1 MTSPSSTTTAP
12 REPKAPSPGL
22 GLGPAQ
28 IAASA
33 LAAVTSALAASFLGV
48 AGTIIGAAVGSVVAT
63 VGAAVYAHSLRTASS
78 RLRELRPQAGGPAS
92 RRARPVSG
100 PEHTPAPSAHS
111 RRPLGR
117 LTAVV
122 VGVFAVAL
130 AGITAAEALM
140 GHPLSSGNTAG
151 TTLSRVVEGGAITPA
166 GPQDAVPGSTSTSE
180 PSSSSSP
187 TGTPTTSAPG
197 TGQASSPAPTVTAT
211 PSGGPT
217 TQPPAGQPSDQPSDQ
232 PSAAPSATPTAP
244 APTAPAPTSAPAV
257 APDSGA
263 TTAGP

>member
-1 MTSPSSTTTAP
+1 MTSPTSTTTAP
-12 REPKAPSPGL
+12 REPKAPTPGL

-100 PEHTPAPSAHS
+100 PEHTPAVPAVRP
-111 RRPLGR
+111 RRPFGR
-117 LTAVV
+117 LAAVV

-130 AGITAAEALM
+130 AGITAAEAVM
-140 GHPLSSGNTAG
+140 GHPISSSSTAG
-151 TTLSRVVEGGAITPA
+151 TTLSRVVDDGANTPA
-166 GPQDAVPGSTSTSE
+166 RHPDAVPGSTSTPE

-197 TGQASSPAPTVTAT
+197 TGQTSSPAPTGAAT
-211 PSGGPT
+211 PSDGPT
-217 TQPPAGQPSDQPSDQ
+217 TQPPSDQPSDQ

-244 APTAPAPTSAPAV
+244 APTSAPAV
-257 APDSGA
+257 APGGGA

>member
-1 MTSPSSTTTAP
+1 MTSPNSTTTAP
-12 REPKAPSPGL
+12 QEPKAPTPGL

-100 PEHTPAPSAHS
+100 PEHTPAAPSVHS
-111 RRPLGR
+111 RRPFGR
-117 LTAVV
+117 LAAVV

-130 AGITAAEALM
+130 AGITAAEAMM
-140 GHPLSSGNTAG
+140 GHPMSSSNTAG
-151 TTLSRVVEGGAITPA
+151 TTLSRVVDSGTNTPA
-166 GPQDAVPGSTSTSE
+166 RHQDAVPGSTSTSE

-197 TGQASSPAPTVTAT
+197 TGQTSSPTPTGTAT
-211 PSGGPT
+211 PSGEPT
-217 TQPPAGQPSDQPSDQ
+217 TQPPAGQPSDQPS
-232 PSAAPSATPTAP
+232 AAPSATPTATAP

-257 APDSGA
+257 APGSGA

>member
-1 MTSPSSTTTAP
+1 MTSPSNTTTAP
-12 REPKAPSPGL
+12 PEPKAPTPGL

-78 RLRELRPQAGGPAS
+78 RIRELRPQAGGPAS

-100 PEHTPAPSAHS
+100 PEHTPDVPSVRS
-111 RRPLGR
+111 RRSLGR
-117 LTAVV
+117 LAALV

-130 AGITAAEALM
+130 AGITAAEAVM
-140 GHPLSSGNTAG
+140 GHPVSSSNTAG
-151 TTLSRVVEGGAITPA
+151 TTLSRVVDDGTNAPTRD
-166 GPQDAVPGSTSTSE
+166 QHAVPGSTSTSE

-187 TGTPTTSAPG
+187 TGTPTTSAPA
-197 TGQASSPAPTVTAT
+197 TGQASSPAPTGTAT

-217 TQPPAGQPSDQPSDQ
+217 TQPPTGQPSDQ

-244 APTAPAPTSAPAV
+244 APTAPAPTSTPAV
-257 APDSGA
+257 TPGSGA

>member
-1 MTSPSSTTTAP
+1 MTSPNSTTTAP
-12 REPKAPSPGL
+12 REPKAPTPGL

-100 PEHTPAPSAHS
+100 PEHTPDVPSVQS
-111 RRPLGR
+111 RRPFGR
-117 LTAVV
+117 LAAVV

-130 AGITAAEALM
+130 AGITAAEAMM

-151 TTLSRVVEGGAITPA
+151 TTLSRVVDGGANTPA
-166 GPQDAVPGSTSTSE
+166 RHPDAVPGSTSTSE

-187 TGTPTTSAPG
+187 TGTPATFAPG
-197 TGQASSPAPTVTAT
+197 TGQASSPAPTGTAT

-217 TQPPAGQPSDQPSDQ
+217 TQPPAGQPSAR

-244 APTAPAPTSAPAV
+244 APTAPAPTSAPTV
-257 APDSGA
+257 APGSGA

>member
-1 MTSPSSTTTAP
+1 MTSPSSTTTVP
-12 REPKAPSPGL
+12 RQPNAPSPGL

-100 PEHTPAPSAHS
+100 PEHTPDIPSVPS
-111 RRPLGR
+111 RRSFGR
-117 LTAVV
+117 LAAVV
-122 VGVFAVAL
+122 LGVFAVAL
-130 AGITAAEALM
+130 AGITAAEAVM
-140 GHPLSSGNTAG
+140 GHPLSSSNTAG
-151 TTLSRVVEGGAITPA
+151 TTLSRVVDDGAKTPPR
-166 GPQDAVPGSTSTSE
+166 PQDAVPGSTSTSE
-180 PSSSSSP
+180 PATTASP

-197 TGQASSPAPTVTAT
+197 TGQAASPAPTGTAT

-217 TQPPAGQPSDQPSDQ
+217 TQPPAGQPSDQ

-257 APDSGA
+257 APGGGA

>member
-1 MTSPSSTTTAP
+1 MSSPSSTTTAP
-12 REPKAPSPGL
+12 REPKAPTPGL

-100 PEHTPAPSAHS
+100 PEHTPDVPSVRS
-111 RRPLGR
+111 RRSFGR
-117 LTAVV
+117 LAAVV
-122 VGVFAVAL
+122 AGVFAVAL
-130 AGITAAEALM
+130 AGITAAEAVM
-140 GHPLSSGNTAG
+140 GHPLSSSNTAG
-151 TTLSRVVEGGAITPA
+151 TTLSRVVDDGANTPA
-166 GPQDAVPGSTSTSE
+166 RPQDAVPGSTSTSE

-187 TGTPTTSAPG
+187 TSTPTTSAPA
-197 TGQASSPAPTVTAT
+197 TGEAPSAAPTGTAT

-217 TQPPAGQPSDQPSDQ
+217 TQPSAGQPSDQ

-244 APTAPAPTSAPAV
+244 APTSAPAA
-257 APDSGA
+257 APGSGA

>member
-12 REPKAPSPGL
+12 REPKAPTPGL

-78 RLRELRPQAGGPAS
+78 RIRELRPQAGGPAS

-100 PEHTPAPSAHS
+100 PEHTPDVPSVQS
-111 RRPLGR
+111 RRSFGR
-117 LTAVV
+117 LAAVV

-130 AGITAAEALM
+130 AGITAAEAVM
-140 GHPLSSGNTAG
+140 GHPLSSSNTAG
-151 TTLSRVVEGGAITPA
+151 TTLSRVVDDGTNTPA
-166 GPQDAVPGSTSTSE
+166 RHQDAVPGSTSTSE

-197 TGQASSPAPTVTAT
+197 TGQASSPTPTETAT

-217 TQPPAGQPSDQPSDQ
+217 TQPPAGQPSDQ

-257 APDSGA
+257 APGSGA

>member
-100 PEHTPAPSAHS
+100 PEHTPAPSAPS
-111 RRPLGR
+111 RRPFGR
-117 LTAVV
+117 LAAVV

-130 AGITAAEALM
+130 AGITAAEAVM
-140 GHPLSSGNTAG
+140 GHPLSSGNAAG
-151 TTLSRVVEGGAITPA
+151 TTLSRVVEGGPNTPA
-166 GPQDAVPGSTSTSE
+166 QTNHAVPGSTSTSE

-187 TGTPTTSAPG
+187 TGSPTTSAPG
-197 TGQASSPAPTVTAT
+197 TGQASSPVPTETAT

-217 TQPPAGQPSDQPSDQ
+217 TQPPAGQPSDQ

-257 APDSGA
+257 APGSEA